1 MSYRKILVSVQAGNG
16 ARSALDSAFALA
28 KEFGAHVEGLHVR
41 VEPTEAVPY
50 VGEGMSGA
58 LVQELV
64 ELTEQESAQRA
75 AAARAM
81 FEERRHAAGI
91 PDADSPGTGGP
102 SASWLEE
109 MGREA
114 DAVVLAGRLADLIV
128 VGRTGNEVH
137 GSAPV
142 LTAALFETG
151 RPVLV
156 AGKRAE
162 GQNPTDR
169 AGAPR
174 WVVVAWNQS
183 AEAARAVAG
192 ALPLLAR
199 AQRVTAV
206 SVGDGD
212 ETARGLADLAR
223 YLAWHGINAETA
235 VLSGHPSPSEALA
248 AAGAGADLVV
258 LGGYSHSRLRELILG
273 GVTRHLLEKT
283 SLPLLLAH

>member
-28 KEFGAHVEGLHVR
+28 KEFGAHVEGLR
-41 VEPTEAVPY
+41 ARGTDGSGSY

-75 AAARAM
+75 PRARCSKKGVM
-81 FEERRHAAGI
+81 LPVI